1 MPLITLTA
9 EHLLLIL
16 RWRNDPDVRRAMY
29 SQHEIS
35 LEEHLAWFER
45 LEGDN
50 TRQWYLF
57 KDDTG
62 NPQGVV
68 YFTNICREK
77 QTAIWGFYARPH
89 ADSGTGLNILM
100 DALDYAFTRIG
111 LHKLNAEVLIDNPRS
126 LYLHKKVGFIE
137 EGQFRGQRLVGDDH
151 IDIIRLGLLVNEW
164 QNRREKLEKGFAN
177 H

>member
-1 MPLITLTA
+1 
-9 EHLLLIL
+9 
-16 RWRNDPDVRRAMY
+16 
-29 SQHEIS
+29 
-35 LEEHLAWFER
+35 
-45 LEGDN
+45 
-50 TRQWYLF
+50 
-57 KDDTG
+57 
-62 NPQGVV
+62 
-68 YFTNICREK
+68 
-77 QTAIWGFYARPH
+77 
-89 ADSGTGLNILM
+89 M